1 MIPSGRVHA
10 DRPDQRVN
18 KGLRR
23 RGKIAWNKAEQ
34 NSQPGLQM
42 QHGEAKNYRKTSH
55 KLA

>member
-10 DRPDQRVN
+10 DRLDKRVN

-23 RGKIAWNKAEQ
+23 RGKTAWNKAEQ
-34 NSQPGLQM
+34 NIQPGLQT